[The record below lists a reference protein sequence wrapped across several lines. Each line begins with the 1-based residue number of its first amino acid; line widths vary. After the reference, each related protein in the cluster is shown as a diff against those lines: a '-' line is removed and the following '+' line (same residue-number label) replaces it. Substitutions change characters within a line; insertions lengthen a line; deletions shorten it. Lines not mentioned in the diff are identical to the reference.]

1 MSWIVHEEKESQK
14 LLAFDW
20 LLNHNNYINSPEN
33 IMAIEGATFTV
44 VGTSDYPVC
53 DCCGKT
59 NLTRAVMVR
68 NEFGEE
74 FNVGCICASKVLR
87 QHYQGK
93 SHRVSTAAVISIGK
107 AARASKEW
115 KDRNGYGSASFQL
128 VAA

>member
-1 MSWIVHEEKESQK
+1 
-14 LLAFDW
+14 
-20 LLNHNNYINSPEN
+20 
-33 IMAIEGATFTV
+33 MAIQGTLFTV
-44 VGTSDYPVC
+44 AGTSDYPVC

-87 QHYQGK
+87 QRYQGK
-93 SHRVSTAAVISIGK
+93 NFKISTAAVISMGK
-107 AARASKEW
+107 AAKASPEWRA
-115 KDRNGYGSASFQL
+115 RNGYGNHSFQL